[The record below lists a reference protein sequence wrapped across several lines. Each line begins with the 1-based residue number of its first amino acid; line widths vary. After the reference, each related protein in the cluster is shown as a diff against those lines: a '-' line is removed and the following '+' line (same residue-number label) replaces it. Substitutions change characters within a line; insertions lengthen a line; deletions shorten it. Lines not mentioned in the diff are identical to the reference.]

1 MIQSLVNPILKMHN
15 VFLSFSVQLQF
26 LTTRDVVIP
35 LTGVSILLCM
45 VNYLVPAQVA
55 VGSELLVTK
64 KVKLITNFK
73 LNGVVL
79 LIKTC
84 FKSV

>member
-1 MIQSLVNPILKMHN
+1 MHN
-15 VFLSFSVQLQF
+15 VPLSFSVQLQF

-64 KVKLITNFK
+64 KVKLIIDFSFLVTNSEE
-73 LNGVVL
+73 LVTNSGN
-79 LIKTC
+79 
-84 FKSV
+84 

>member
-1 MIQSLVNPILKMHN
+1 M
-15 VFLSFSVQLQF
+15 
-26 LTTRDVVIP
+26 IP

-64 KVKLITNFK
+64 KVKLITNFTF
-73 LNGVVL
+73 LVTDPEELVTNSGN
-79 LIKTC
+79 
-84 FKSV
+84 